1 MIKVML
7 ETEFSG
13 LDLQANICI
22 EMKPQESIVSRGK
35 RYKSGGKYKVEKRE
49 KGRIMETQTGAKSES
64 LNSIL
69 Q

>member
-1 MIKVML
+1 MIKVKL

-35 RYKSGGKYKVEKRE
+35 MYKNGKKV
-49 KGRIMETQTGAKSES
+49 
-64 LNSIL
+64 
-69 Q
+69 